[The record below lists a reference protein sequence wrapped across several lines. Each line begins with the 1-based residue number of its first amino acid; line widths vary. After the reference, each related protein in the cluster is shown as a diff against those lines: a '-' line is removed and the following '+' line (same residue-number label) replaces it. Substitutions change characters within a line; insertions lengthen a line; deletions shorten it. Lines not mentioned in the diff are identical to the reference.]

1 MTDTAIMR
9 RKLREALEELSDTVD
24 DLVNML
30 DSFDAAEQETYFV
43 PNTAVNESGSGS
55 ESEST
60 PVLAVK

>member
-9 RKLREALEELSDTVD
+9 RKLREALEELSETVD

-30 DSFDAAEQETYFV
+30 DSFDAAEEEAYGFA
-43 PNTAVNESGSGS
+43 PDMAVNESGS

-60 PVLAVK
+60 AVVAVK